1 MKQIFIQLIDYNKKY
16 FDWKLYGSLAILLSV
31 FMWLNYTYHIEDGH
45 LHRISNFY
53 LKWLGMFLFQAV
65 PYLSVVF
72 LLLIF
77 GKKKDWLKSPGFWLK
92 FVLGFSILAL
102 DRSSNVWK
110 LIQEFFSGNDALFA
124 FRILT
129 NLKSFGVLI
138 LPLALLYLFTEKDKP
153 KNFYGLISKD
163 FNPKPFLALLGI
175 ASIFIIIGGFIGDIQ
190 AFYPMYFKTG
200 GTNFALEHNLPYW
213 LTMLIYEIPYG
224 IDFISV
230 EMFFRGFL
238 IFAFYRYLGPYVVLP
253 MIATYCVL
261 HFGKPLTESISSV
274 FGGYI
279 LGIIAL
285 NHKSIWGGVIIHMGV
300 AWTMEVVGYLFRVFN
315 NS

>member
-1 MKQIFIQLIDYNKKY
+1 MKQVFLQLIDYQKKY
-16 FDWKLYGSLAILLSV
+16 FDWKLYSSLAVLLAV
-31 FMWLNYTYHIEDGH
+31 LMWFNYTYNIEDGY
-45 LHRISNFY
+45 LHGIRDFY
-53 LKWLGMFLFQAV
+53 GKWLGMFLFQAV
-65 PYLSVVF
+65 PYLAVVF

-77 GKKKDWLKSPGFWLK
+77 GKQKKWISSPGFWMK

-102 DRSSNVWK
+102 DRSSSVWK
-110 LIQEFFSGNDALFA
+110 MAQEFFNGNDAVFA

-129 NLKSFGVLI
+129 NLKSFIVLI
-138 LPLALLYLFTEKDKP
+138 LPLGLLYLFTEKDKP
-153 KNFYGLISKD
+153 RNYYGLISRD
-163 FNPKPFLALLGI
+163 FNPRPFFILLAI
-175 ASIFIIIGGFIGDIQ
+175 TSTFIIIGGFIGDIQ
-190 AFYPMYFKTG
+190 SFYPMYLKTG
-200 GTNFALEHNLPYW
+200 GTKFALDHDLPGW
-213 LTMLIYEIPYG
+213 LVMLFYEIPYG

-285 NHKSIWGGVIIHMGV
+285 NHKSIWGGVIIHMGI
-300 AWTMEVVGYLFRVFN
+300 AWLMEVVGYSFRVFN
-315 NS
+315 AS

>member
-1 MKQIFIQLIDYNKKY
+1 MKIIFLQLIDYQKKY
-16 FDWKLYGSLAILLSV
+16 FDWKLYGSLIVLLAIL
-31 FMWLNYTYHIEDGH
+31 MWFNYTYDIEDSH
-45 LHRISNFY
+45 LHRITDFY
-53 LKWLGMFLFQAV
+53 TKWFAMFLFQSV
-65 PYLSVVF
+65 PYLAVVF

-77 GKKKDWLKSPGFWLK
+77 GKQKQWISSPGFWLK
-92 FVLGFSILAL
+92 FILGFSILAL
-102 DRSSNVWK
+102 DRSSSVWK
-110 LIQEFFSGNDALFA
+110 MAQEFFPGSDAHFA

-129 NLKSFGVLI
+129 NLKSFIVLI
-138 LPLALLYLFTEKDKP
+138 LPLALLYLMTEKDKAR
-153 KNFYGLISKD
+153 NYYGLISRD
-163 FNPKPFLALLGI
+163 FNPRPFFILLAI

-190 AFYPMYFKTG
+190 SFYPMYLKTG
-200 GTNFALEHNLPYW
+200 GTKFALEHELPGW
-213 LTMLIYEIPYG
+213 LVMLMYEIPYG

-238 IFAFYRYLGPYVVLP
+238 IFALYRYLGPYVVLP
-253 MIATYCVL
+253 MVATYCVL

-300 AWTMEVVGYLFRVFN
+300 AWVMEIVGYTFRVFN
-315 NS
+315 AS

>member
-1 MKQIFIQLIDYNKKY
+1 MKQILIQLIDYNKKY
-16 FDWKLYGSLAILLSV
+16 FDWKLYTSLFALLAV
-31 FMWLNYTYHIEDGH
+31 LMWLNYTYNIEDGY
-45 LHRISNFY
+45 LHQIRDFHY
-53 LKWLGMFLFQAV
+53 KWLGMFLFQAI
-65 PYLSVVF
+65 PYLAVVF

-77 GKKKDWLKSPGFWLK
+77 GKQKAWLRSPGFWLK

-102 DRSSNVWK
+102 DRSSNIWK
-110 LIQEFFSGNDALFA
+110 LVQVYFSGNDAF
-124 FRILT
+124 FTFKILT

-138 LPLALLYLFTEKDKP
+138 LPLGMLYLFTEKDKP
-153 KNFYGLISKD
+153 KNFYGLISRD
-163 FNPKPFLALLGI
+163 FNPKPFFALLGI

-190 AFYPMYFKTG
+190 AFYPMYLKTG
-200 GTNFALEHNLPYW
+200 GPVFAYQHNIPAW
-213 LTMLIYEIPYG
+213 LAMLMYEIPYG

-300 AWTMEVVGYLFRVFN
+300 AWVMEIVGYLFRIFN
-315 NS
+315 GE